1 MNERI
6 LIAPSLLSAN
16 FARLADDIRAC
27 EEGGADL
34 LHLDIMDGRFVPNI
48 TFGPPVVAAIRRE
61 TSLVLDCH
69 LMIVE
74 PERYIPAFAE
84 AGAQWISVHVEV
96 CSHLHRTLE
105 FIQSFGARAGIV
117 LNPLTPLEYA
127 YEAAA
132 FADYVLLMSVNP
144 GFGGQ
149 QFIPRTLGKIERL
162 RNWLVANNCPIP
174 IEVDGGIAPTNAT
187 AVVRAGA
194 SILVSGAAIFHG
206 SIPQNITALRKAIE
220 LQV

>member
-1 MNERI
+1 MNNRI
-6 LIAPSLLSAN
+6 LIAPSLLAAN

-27 EEGGADL
+27 EQGGADL

-48 TFGPPVVAAIRRE
+48 TFGPPIVAAIRQE

-84 AGAQWISVHVEV
+84 AGAQWISVHVEG
-96 CSHLHRTLE
+96 CTHLHRTLE
-105 FIQSFGARAGIV
+105 LIRSLGMRAGIV

-132 FADYVLLMSVNP
+132 YADYVLLMSVNP

-149 QFIPRTLGKIERL
+149 QFIPTTLGRIERL
-162 RNWLVANNCPIP
+162 RDWLDANNCSIP
-174 IEVDGGIAPTNAT
+174 IEVDGGITPTNAAT
-187 AVVRAGA
+187 VVRAGA
-194 SILVSGAAIFHG
+194 SILVSGAAIFRG
-206 SIPQNITALRKAIE
+206 SIPNNIAVFRKAVE
-220 LQV
+220 LEA